1 MSRPTAPWARRGGS
15 DGSPHGLATVTACL
29 MLLGAGPCAFAADA
43 PTPLKVGVHI
53 HSTISTGTL
62 EPPAIVT
69 LAKQAGLDAVIFT
82 DSALRRWEYGVWPAR
97 AWIKRVIEQ
106 PSVLTFGARRYLDTL
121 QHLSTPQLLAVPAL
135 EAAPFY
141 YWWRS
146 PFDRRGGQI
155 RGWNQHLLVFG
166 LDDRAIQRLPLTAFD
181 PYQGNRGAAPYQ
193 RFIDAVTAQ
202 GGFVF
207 WAHPETGHAGEHGPV
222 EDYTDP
228 YPHLLELT
236 SGYHGFAITY
246 RDKLTFVEAG
256 GLWDRLL
263 LAYCQGQRAHPAW
276 VLGELDWRKPEAHP
290 LDRVVTMVLVPERT
304 AEAILHA
311 LCAGRMWVVFRI
323 GRQAPVLHRFEA
335 TALTGQATAGIGESI
350 APTGPLRIQ
359 VSGHRGSPEPGPAHV
374 FLIKDGAVL
383 HMEEV
388 TTDEFD
394 LAWTDDAPP
403 TRGFYRA
410 VFQGS
415 AGLIYTNP
423 IFVR

>member
-1 MSRPTAPWARRGGS
+1 MRSSLVPVACALLVTFPTF
-15 DGSPHGLATVTACL
+15 VQ
-29 MLLGAGPCAFAADA
+29 ADE
-43 PTPLKVGVHI
+43 PRPLKVGVHL

-69 LAKQAGLDAVIFT
+69 LARQAGLDAVIFT

-97 AWIKRVIEQ
+97 AWIKRVMEQ
-106 PSVLTFGARRYLDTL
+106 PSVLSFGAKRYLDTL
-121 QHLSTPQLLAVPAL
+121 RPLSTPELLVLPGL

-141 YWWRS
+141 YWRRS

-155 RGWNQHLLVFG
+155 RSWNQHLLVFG
-166 LDDRAIQRLPLTAFD
+166 LEDPRAIQTLPLNAFD

-193 RFIDAVTAQ
+193 RFIEAMTAQ
-202 GGFVF
+202 GGLVF
-207 WAHPETGHAGEHGPV
+207 WAHPEMGHAGEHGPV

-246 RDKLTFVEAG
+246 LDKLTFVEVG

-263 LAYCQGQRAHPAW
+263 TAYCTGRRRQPVW
-276 VLGELDWRKPEAHP
+276 ILGELDWRKPEERP
-290 LDRVVTMVLVPERT
+290 LDRMVTMVMASERT
-304 AEAILHA
+304 ADAVVHA
-311 LCAGRMWVVFRI
+311 LRTGRMWVVFRI

-335 TALTGQATAGIGESI
+335 TALTGHVTAGIGQSI
-350 APTGPLRIQ
+350 APIGPIRIQ

-388 TTDEFD
+388 TADEFD
-394 LAWTDDAPP
+394 LVWTDDAPS

-410 VFQGS
+410 VFQGPS
-415 AGLIYTNP
+415 GLIYTNP